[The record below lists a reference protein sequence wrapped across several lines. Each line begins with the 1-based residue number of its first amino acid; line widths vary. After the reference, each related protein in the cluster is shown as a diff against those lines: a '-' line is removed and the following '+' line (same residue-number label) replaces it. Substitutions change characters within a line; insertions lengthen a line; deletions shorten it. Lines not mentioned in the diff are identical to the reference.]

1 MENKLKTEG
10 MKGMS
15 YNIFFL
21 SLLISFF
28 LMYGIMFLNVDS
40 AEHIYLSTSRF
51 YMAFLM
57 VASMAVV
64 MMLLMGGMYQ
74 NKKWNSLIVAAGV
87 VVFITVVFLLRNQ
100 TFISDRQYMKAMIPH
115 HSSAILNSKNAEIKD
130 AEVKKLAEQIIAS
143 QKKEIAEMKASLK
156 RLQ

>member
-15 YNIFFL
+15 YNKFFL

-143 QKKEIAEMKASLK
+143 QKKEISEMKASLK